1 MTVMLLA
8 LVGSLLAQDAPN
20 EDDENDEWTQHVAVS
35 IKLSTTDAAVGAYA
49 PVKWFPV
56 LNALAAGCRVDPM
69 VSKDV
74 PFWSAHCPH
83 WVRTREGITEARI
96 DVEPWDRALREA
108 GARSVHFGIEASG
121 LGFAADYDGKHSGWH
136 RYNGWLTGSGNTK
149 GARLTPV
156 TIRFGWTRQD
166 WLLRAAAV
174 LGFSVGPILVVCW
187 WRRRAWAGIDAGDLA
202 LAFRYEIWL
211 GLLLS
216 AVWLLWMGCA
226 GMLDLNAAIADYISS
241 PWLRLPASLL
251 VFTGPALAGLV
262 VSEAVWETVRARL
275 RNRAAR
281 PGHAALS
288 SLLESGQIVLPLGL
302 VLAAPSQ
309 HGMGGVGGC
318 VLGAY
323 GLWKL
328 LSWLSAKHQ
337 QFEVVA
343 LTTGEMRDRIFAL
356 AQRAGVALRQI
367 YLLRPRRTEEP
378 NAFALTGGMVMMS
391 QELVELFSRRELEAV
406 MAHEL
411 GHIKHKHVNAQI
423 IAVVITMG
431 GGMLLSPLL
440 AKAGLNLGLAFQ
452 AVMALGLPIAGMLI
466 GAAVSRRNEFQAD
479 AFAGTLTGDAEAMIT
494 ALVKLARMSYAPLYW
509 SKAQGAILT
518 HPSMQAR
525 IERLTKLGGISSERL
540 EELLALP
547 VEEAAYSAAGLEES
561 PDRENELLFST
572 KWKHAHLQMQTW
584 VTRLVR
590 MALPLLAMHF
600 AWWSMIE
607 NNRIGFSRIQLLV
620 LMVGV
625 IPVAVLLND
634 WLGMMMSH
642 YAQRRLSRRLSEKL
656 GQPGRAPG
664 VAPGMAVGLAPD
676 ATVRVYEGFDDW
688 DIGLLEMAPGQL
700 IYRGERT
707 SFVLDTEMIQSIELI
722 KGLPSWIPSYRT
734 RVAWRNQMAGTG
746 GVFHLGAYDVTA
758 RQMHRELLAW
768 REGPSKAAE
777 DLARLA
783 SGMQSWSGL
792 VLPLPRFGEVTSI
805 APRDAVRWPGVLAG
819 MAGTLLLTMMVSM
832 ATGQLIAPLASF
844 IAPLIY
850 GAEHLPVLLSRRSPM

>member
-1 MTVMLLA
+1 MAMLLA
-8 LVGSLLAQDAPN
+8 LAGSLLAQDAQ
-20 EDDENDEWTQHVAVS
+20 DDDDDDEWTQRVSVS

-49 PVKWFPV
+49 PAKWFPV
-56 LNALAAGCRVDPM
+56 LTALAAGCRVNPM
-69 VSKDV
+69 VSNDL

-83 WVRTREGITEARI
+83 WVRTRKGITEARI
-96 DVEPWDRALREA
+96 DVGPWERALREA
-108 GARSVHFGIEASG
+108 GARSVYFGIEGSP
-121 LGFAADYDGKHSGWH
+121 LGFAADYDVKGSSWH
-136 RYNGWLTGSGNTK
+136 RYHGRLSGSGNGST
-149 GARLTPV
+149 LTPV

-174 LGFSVGPILVVCW
+174 LGFTVGPILVVGW
-187 WRRRAWAGIDAGDLA
+187 WRRRAWAGINAGDLA

-216 AVWLLWMGCA
+216 VVWLLWMGCM
-226 GMLDLNAAIADYISS
+226 GTLGLNAAVEEVIPSL
-241 PWLRLPASLL
+241 WLSIPASLL
-251 VFTGPALAGLV
+251 VFAGPALAGLV
-262 VSEAVWETVRARL
+262 GSQAVWETVRARL
-275 RNRAAR
+275 RNRPAR
-281 PGHAALS
+281 PGHAALG
-288 SLLESGQIVLPLGL
+288 SLLENGQVLLPLGL
-302 VLAAPSQ
+302 VIAAPSNYTMG
-309 HGMGGVGGC
+309 GMGGSL
-318 VLGAY
+318 LGAY
-323 GLWKL
+323 AIWKL

-356 AQRAGVALRQI
+356 AQRANVALRQI

-423 IAVVITMG
+423 IAVLIAMG

-452 AVMALGLPIAGMLI
+452 AVMAMGLPIAGTLI

-494 ALVKLARMSYAPLYW
+494 ALVKLARMSCAPLYW
-509 SKAQGAILT
+509 TKAQGAILT

-540 EELLALP
+540 GELLALP

-572 KWKHAHLQMQTW
+572 KWKHAQLQMQTW

-590 MALPLLAMHF
+590 MALPLLALHF
-600 AWWSMIE
+600 VWWSIIE
-607 NNRIGFSRIQLLV
+607 GDRIGYSRWKLLV

-625 IPVAVLLND
+625 IPVAVLLNE
-634 WLGMMMSH
+634 WLGMMMSQ
-642 YAQRRLSRRLSEKL
+642 YAQRRLGRRLAEKL
-656 GQPGRAPG
+656 GQPGVPPG
-664 VAPGMAVGLAPD
+664 LAVGLAPD

-688 DIGLLEMAPGQL
+688 DIGLLEMATGQL

-707 SFVLDTEMIQSIELI
+707 HFVLDAEMIQSIELI
-722 KGLPSWIPSYRT
+722 KGLPSWIPSRRV
-734 RVAWRNQMAGTG
+734 RVAWRNQLAGTG
-746 GVFHLGAYDVTA
+746 GVFHLGAYDAPV
-758 RQMHRELLAW
+758 RQLHREMLAW
-768 REGPSKAAE
+768 RHGPSKAAE

-783 SGMQSWSGL
+783 GGMQSWSGM
-792 VLPLPRFGEVTSI
+792 VLPLPRFGEVTSV

-819 MAGTLLLTMMVSM
+819 MVGTLLLTMMVAM
-832 ATGQLIAPLASF
+832 ATGLLIAPLASF

-850 GAEHLPVLLSRRSPM
+850 GAEHLPALLSRRPPA